1 MEGNVEIDSTD
12 DARNDDVL
20 DSVRRNIKKVTD
32 TANCGTMASC

>member
-1 MEGNVEIDSTD
+1 MEENVEIDSTD

-20 DSVRRNIKKVTD
+20 DSARKNIKKAMG